1 MNKPFI
7 VAEMSANHLGDLAR
21 AHRIIDAAAGA
32 GADAIKFQTFTP
44 EQMVDPD
51 KVIEA
56 GPWAGWKAIDLYRKA
71 HTPREWHVEL
81 FDHARNVGLTPFS
94 SVFHPDDVDFLETLD
109 CPIYKIASFELLDT
123 LLIEHAARTK
133 KPMIISTGM
142 AGTDEVANAT
152 SAAFLAGCLDMTIL
166 QCTSAYPADASE
178 ANLCML
184 PQMRKWAMD
193 SLSHHPSARIKLQ
206 VGLSDHTLGI
216 GVAVAAVALGATVI
230 EKHLTISRL
239 HGGPDAEFSMEPDE
253 FAQLV
258 AECRRAAAAIGTVR
272 YGPTPGEAASL
283 LLRRKPGGKRGD

>member
-7 VAEMSANHLGDLAR
+7 VAEMSANHQGDLAR

-51 KVIEA
+51 KMIET

-71 HTPREWHVEL
+71 HTPRKWHREL
-81 FDHARNVGLTPFS
+81 FDHARDVGLTPFS

-109 CPIYKIASFELLDT
+109 CPIYKIASFELNDHT
-123 LLIEHAARTK
+123 LIKRAGATGRHV
-133 KPMIISTGM
+133 IISTGM
-142 AGTDEVANAT
+142 ATREEIGR
-152 SAAFLAGCLDMTIL
+152 AAIAAYNGGCEHLTVL
-166 QCTSAYPADASE
+166 KCTSAYPADASE
-178 ANLCML
+178 ANLATLEDLWQCV
-184 PQMRKWAMD
+184 R
-193 SLSHHPSARIKLQ
+193 SNI
-206 VGLSDHTLGI
+206 GISDHTLGI

-230 EKHLTISRL
+230 EKHLTLHRL
-239 HGGPDAEFSMEPDE
+239 DGGPDAAFSMDPAQ
-253 FAQLV
+253 FAHLV
-258 AECRRAAAAIGTVR
+258 TECRRAAAAIGTVH